1 MERELYDAVVYSV
14 WGKRR
19 EDKEMTVGQRVKK
32 LREEAKMYQYEL
44 AKKVGVAQSTIS
56 NIENN
61 KMPAGIGA
69 MLLTKIAYVLDTE
82 VEYLIGGEP
91 KELTPIEEDR
101 AVKLNMPIETLTV
114 SEEQDND
121 FCFNCIHREI
131 CNLRQAYNSL
141 YRDVANLKT
150 SDKFSIDVR
159 CKHFRSKELTR

>member
-1 MERELYDAVVYSV
+1 MLSFIV
-14 WGKRR
+14 WGGAKRR

-82 VEYLIGGEP
+82 V
-91 KELTPIEEDR
+91 
-101 AVKLNMPIETLTV
+101 
-114 SEEQDND
+114 
-121 FCFNCIHREI
+121 
-131 CNLRQAYNSL
+131 
-141 YRDVANLKT
+141 
-150 SDKFSIDVR
+150 SI
-159 CKHFRSKELTR
+159 